1 MILLTS
7 RRRVSTP
14 TGALALIAAMAPSA
28 RMYQLQA
35 QDTAAHA
42 ARDMTDTMRRTQQQH
57 VLIRMAAQAV
67 QIAERTLLVVMWWHL
82 VLAMSVSVSRATAV
96 TSRQTS
102 RLHVLIR
109 MAAQAVQIAERT
121 LLVVMWWHLVLAMSV
136 SVSRATQE

>member
-14 TGALALIAAMAPSA
+14 TGALALIAAMAPTA
-28 RMYQLQA
+28 QMYQLQA
-35 QDTAAHA
+35 QDTAAHV

-82 VLAMSVSVSRATAV
+82 VLAMSVSAKVCGTACC
-96 TSRQTS
+96 TTY
-102 RLHVLIR
+102 L
-109 MAAQAVQIAERT
+109 
-121 LLVVMWWHLVLAMSV
+121 WH
-136 SVSRATQE
+136 

>member
-1 MILLTS
+1 M
-7 RRRVSTP
+7 
-14 TGALALIAAMAPSA
+14 GALALIAAMAPSA

-67 QIAERTLLVVMWWHL
+67 QIAERTLLVMTWWHL
-82 VLAMSVSVSRATAV
+82 ALAMGVSVSQATAV
-96 TSRQTS
+96 TSRQTGQ
-102 RLHVLIR
+102 LHVLIR
-109 MAAQAVQIAERT
+109 MAAQASIAERT

-136 SVSRATQE
+136 QLCVRRCLAMPDGR